1 MLRLTGDIT
10 YISRCG
16 IHFRNARLEPLGL
29 RYRQADM
36 LLKICN
42 TPGISQEDL
51 AKKMVL
57 NKSNI
62 TRQLAGLE
70 EEGFVERRPCEKDK
84 RITRLFPSEKTLAIE
99 PEIRQVFRDWNDY
112 LMSALSEEEQ
122 TQLKALF
129 ATMRARADQWM
140 EEEKNG

>member
-1 MLRLTGDIT
+1 MLRMTGDIT

-16 IHFRNARLEPLGL
+16 IQYRNEHLEPLGL
-29 RYRQADM
+29 SYRQADM

-51 AKKMVL
+51 GRKMVL

-70 EEGFVERRPCEKDK
+70 ESGFVERRTCEKDK
-84 RITRLFPSEKTLAIE
+84 RVIRIYPTEKTLGIAE
-99 PEIRQVFRDWNDY
+99 EIRKVFRDWNDY
-112 LMSALSEEEQ
+112 LMGALPEQ
-122 TQLKALF
+122 EQVKLKELLAVL
-129 ATMRARADQWM
+129 RARADQWM
-140 EEEKNG
+140 EEQRNG